1 MHTESTN
8 NTARN
13 LEHESAI
20 KELIPLMKEIP
31 PALKELT
38 PAIKEL
44 TPSMK
49 ELKPALKEMNTTIKE
64 SKLPARDPYTELDDF
79 DKYWKK
85 QSSYARALFIR
96 NLKRYDS
103 MTSKQKYDYLDVKPE
118 KEMNSSGPITE
129 ELKIQALKLEKEI
142 KTIEH
147 KLSENQKI
155 IFKKITHYTTS
166 HKLTNTPLKIF
177 TLAQRLNNFLVNSV
191 PSICSIAI

>member
-1 MHTESTN
+1 MLNRTSSLIRTNSKRMLKSWPDTSLASGSRLPIKFELPLVDPKNVRLMHTESTN

-103 MTSKQKYDYLDVKPE
+103 MTSVRF
-118 KEMNSSGPITE
+118 G
-129 ELKIQALKLEKEI
+129 
-142 KTIEH
+142 
-147 KLSENQKI
+147 
-155 IFKKITHYTTS
+155 
-166 HKLTNTPLKIF
+166 
-177 TLAQRLNNFLVNSV
+177 LNAPTCLGF
-191 PSICSIAI
+191 IAPTGA